1 MCGICGII
9 GNLPADN
16 THRVRRMM
24 DRMNHRGPDGSG
36 LWQSEDGSVTLGHV
50 RLAIV
55 DTSDAGAQPMHHPA
69 GLHSVVNGEIY
80 NYLLLRRELEKT
92 ASFMSHCDSEVVLHG
107 HAADGIDFVSRLNG
121 MFALALSDERDG
133 TVILARDRLGI
144 KPLYYTVYKGELLFA
159 SELKALFG
167 AIDAAEWKID
177 RQGLTEYMTY
187 QSALGENTLFSD
199 IRQVLPGHTITINV
213 RQPDKID
220 QEPYWTARTDSDV
233 AFVYQDALE
242 SFETVF
248 RQSVERHLLSD
259 VEVASYLSAGFDS
272 ASVFAEASELYGK
285 SVGSPFTAYTGRFD
299 RGNAWY
305 DETGPAAELAGALGA
320 NHRKVD
326 INSQSVVDHL
336 DAILDALDEP
346 RMGMGAFSQYMVA
359 KEAARDYKVILTGH
373 GGDELFSGYPVYA
386 YAERG
391 LSGIRR
397 LSELP
402 HFGYFFLSDIQRKIK
417 REQGHGLPVLWSVA
431 EQARMTG
438 TEITSLQPWQQL
450 EKWGAE
456 AENASDRILLTYL
469 NAYLPGLLVVEDKI
483 SMAHSLESRTPILD
497 NEMIDLSLSIPASV
511 KLNGG
516 QLKSIVKAHA
526 KSKLPPTYFDQ
537 PKRGFPTPLRHW
549 LRGDL
554 AEFVNQR
561 LAGSGSY
568 LSAIFKPNEIERIL
582 KSYKT
587 SWRRH
592 LRPLDEIQSH
602 QMWQLLSLESWL
614 RVWSEKYGVMLR
626 FE

>member
-1 MCGICGII
+1 
-9 GNLPADN
+9 
-16 THRVRRMM
+16 M
-24 DRMNHRGPDGSG
+24 DRMLHRGPDGSG
-36 LWQSEDGSVTLGHV
+36 FWQSEDGTVTMGHV

-80 NYLLLRRELEKT
+80 NYLQLRQEFEKT
-92 ASFMSHCDSEVVLHG
+92 ADFASHCDSEIVLHG
-107 HAADGIDFVSRLNG
+107 HAARGTDFISRLNG

-133 TVILARDRLGI
+133 TVTLARDRLGI
-144 KPLYYTVYKGELLFA
+144 KPLYYTIYEGELLFA
-159 SELKALFG
+159 SEIKALFG
-167 AIDAAEWKID
+167 AIDAASWVID

-187 QSALGENTLFSD
+187 QSPLGENTLFSG
-199 IRQVLPGHTITINV
+199 IRQVLPGHAITV
-213 RQPDKID
+213 SAQQPDSIR
-220 QEPYWTARTDSDV
+220 QVPYWTAQTNSD
-233 AFVYQDALE
+233 ATLTYKDALE
-242 SFETVF
+242 SFEKIF

-285 SVGSPFTAYTGRFD
+285 KSGNPFTAYTGRFD
-299 RGNAWY
+299 RGDAWY
-305 DETGPAAELAGALGA
+305 DETGPAAELASALGA
-320 NHRKVD
+320 NHQKVD

-336 DAILDALDEP
+336 DAVIDALDEP

-386 YAERG
+386 YAQKG
-391 LSGIRR
+391 LSGIKRW
-397 LSELP
+397 SELP
-402 HFGYFFLSDIQRKIK
+402 HFGYFFLSDMQRNIK

-438 TEITSLQPWQQL
+438 IETASLKPWQQL
-450 EKWGAE
+450 EKWVAE
-456 AENASDRILLTYL
+456 TESASDRILLTYL
-469 NAYLPGLLVVEDKI
+469 NAYLPGLLIVEDKI

-511 KLNGG
+511 KLNDG
-516 QLKSIVKAHA
+516 QLKSIIKAHA
-526 KSKLPPTYFDQ
+526 KNKLPQTYFDQ

-549 LRGDL
+549 LRGEL
-554 AEFVNQR
+554 AEFVSLR
-561 LAGSGSY
+561 LTGHDSH
-568 LSAIFKPNEIERIL
+568 LPAIFKPSEIEKL
-582 KSYKT
+582 LQNYQT

-602 QMWQLLSLESWL
+602 QIWQLLSLESWV
-614 RVWSEKYGVMLR
+614 RIWSEKYGVTLR
-626 FE
+626 LG